1 MVVETTTAEDDFVS
15 EASGFDASDLGS
27 AAASL
32 WLEQK
37 ARRLNSWE
45 LRFHPVS

>member
-1 MVVETTTAEDDFVS
+1 MVVETTTEEDDFVS

-32 WLEQK
+32 LLEQK
-37 ARRLNSWE
+37 ARRRPNSW
-45 LRFHPVS
+45 FHPVR